1 MARVHHFR
9 SSSCALALLSLV
21 VAGCTP
27 TGSTDKAKAPPRVTV
42 AHPVVRELTDE
53 DDYNGWLE
61 AYATVDVRS
70 RVRGHIQAIHFKD
83 GDFVTK
89 GQLLFEL
96 DPRPFQVE
104 IDRETANARALDAQK
119 IAAKKDLARY
129 TELVKTGAA
138 SRQDVDKAQADADS
152 YDARIAAL
160 LEQIKGHELDL
171 QYSRI
176 AADLA
181 GKIGKANLSA
191 GNLVNAGGTDPVLAT
206 IVSVDP
212 IYVDFNV
219 DERAMQSYQRSGL
232 GRGTRAG
239 KCRCASGRSPSRSDW
254 TRKKASR
261 TRVISFS
268 PTISTPRARARS
280 SSAAL
285 LKTPTAL

>member
-104 IDRETANARALDAQK
+104 INRETANARALDAQK

-160 LEQIKGHELDL
+160 LEQIKGHE
-171 QYSRI
+171 
-176 AADLA
+176 A
-181 GKIGKANLSA
+181 
-191 GNLVNAGGTDPVLAT
+191 
-206 IVSVDP
+206 
-212 IYVDFNV
+212 
-219 DERAMQSYQRSGL
+219 
-232 GRGTRAG
+232 
-239 KCRCASGRSPSRSDW
+239 RSPIFEDRRRFGRQDRQGESQCRQPRQRRWDGSGVGNHCLRRSDLH
-254 TRKKASR
+254 RLQRRR
-261 TRVISFS
+261 TGDAELPEER
-268 PTISTPRARARS
+268 PGPGGQGRA
-280 SSAAL
+280 SAAAPAGDPL
-285 LKTPTAL
+285 LVPIGHGRRLPAPGSSRFRRQ